1 MNTTTPIPTKSGQI
15 FYVVMQKR
23 KDGEIYVDLHKTT
36 EKIYL
41 LYEDAEDALNELGFI
56 KEHCHIVKLVAYL
69 YALVS
74 SSMKVEPGP
83 VLVAYKFA

>member
-1 MNTTTPIPTKSGQI
+1 MNTLSSVSTKSGQI

-56 KEHCHIVKLVAYL
+56 KEHCHVVKLVAYL
-69 YALVS
+69 YDS
-74 SSMKVEPGP
+74 RK
-83 VLVAYKFA
+83 

>member
-1 MNTTTPIPTKSGQI
+1 MNTTTPTKSGQI

-41 LYEDAEDALNELGFI
+41 LYEDAEEALNELGDLKDCF
-56 KEHCHIVKLVAYL
+56 HIVKLVSHL
-69 YALVS
+69 YDS
-74 SSMKVEPGP
+74 RK
-83 VLVAYKFA
+83 

>member
-1 MNTTTPIPTKSGQI
+1 MNTTAPIPTKSGQI

-41 LYEDAEDALNELGFI
+41 LYEDAEEALNELGVL
-56 KEHCHIVKLVAYL
+56 KDYHHIVKLVAHL
-69 YALVS
+69 YDS
-74 SSMKVEPGP
+74 RK
-83 VLVAYKFA
+83 

>member
-41 LYEDAEDALNELGFI
+41 LYEDAEEALNELGFI

-69 YALVS
+69 YDS
-74 SSMKVEPGP
+74 RE
-83 VLVAYKFA
+83 

>member
-1 MNTTTPIPTKSGQI
+1 MNTLSSVSTKSGQI

-41 LYEDAEDALNELGFI
+41 LEEDAENALNELGFI

-69 YALVS
+69 YD
-74 SSMKVEPGP
+74 
-83 VLVAYKFA
+83 

>member
-41 LYEDAEDALNELGFI
+41 LYEEAEEALNELGVLKDCF
-56 KEHCHIVKLVAYL
+56 HIVKLVSHL
-69 YALVS
+69 YDS
-74 SSMKVEPGP
+74 RK
-83 VLVAYKFA
+83 

>member
-1 MNTTTPIPTKSGQI
+1 MNTTTPIPTKSGHI

-69 YALVS
+69 DDTIYEES
-74 SSMKVEPGP
+74 
-83 VLVAYKFA
+83 

>member
-1 MNTTTPIPTKSGQI
+1 MNTTTPTKSGQI

-41 LYEDAEDALNELGFI
+41 LYEEAEEALNELGVL
-56 KEHCHIVKLVAYL
+56 KDYHHIVKLVAHL
-69 YALVS
+69 YDS
-74 SSMKVEPGP
+74 RK
-83 VLVAYKFA
+83 